1 VCVLMEDD
9 FKSEG
14 DRSITCTP
22 QSQIKRTWSQVP
34 SARAVAP
41 RVSDYWVSIL
51 QSELLCPSSPNKPYT
66 RSMFSSPGSTVGT
79 STVHARSPPAAKKSR
94 SELYLPRRA
103 ADTCAPPN
111 QYARATARARELVA
125 KTQAQAALEECG
137 PSSSTSERSPLIA
150 RGSSGSPAISKKKV
164 VLNQNHIR
172 QEVSRLR
179 TQEKAVPVSA

>member
-1 VCVLMEDD
+1 MV
-9 FKSEG
+9 
-14 DRSITCTP
+14 
-22 QSQIKRTWSQVP
+22 
-34 SARAVAP
+34 
-41 RVSDYWVSIL
+41 

-103 ADTCAPPN
+103 ADAHAPN
-111 QYARATARARELVA
+111 QFARATARARELVA

-137 PSSSTSERSPLIA
+137 PSSSTSERSPLVT
-150 RGSSGSPAISKKKV
+150 RGSSGSPAMSKKKV

-179 TQEKAVPVSA
+179 TQERAVPVTLGPHPCSTTTKAFSIACSAMSCSAL